1 VLGLGD
7 EALVAAVLEDWRTAP
22 VNEKVRSMLGFL
34 EKLTCSPSEVG
45 PEDIEP
51 LRSVGI
57 GDRAIEEALYVSFNF
72 NTIDRLAD
80 AFDFEI
86 PSAEGHQRNGRFL
99 YKTGYRIG
107 SIPG

>member
-1 VLGLGD
+1 MLGLGD
-7 EALVAAVLEDWRTAP
+7 EKLVAAVLEDWRTAP

-34 EKLTCSPSEVG
+34 EKLTLSPVEVG

-57 GDRAIEEALYVSFNF
+57 NDQAVEEALYVSFIF

-86 PSAEGHQRNGRFL
+86 PSAEGHRRNGRLL
-99 YKTGYRIG
+99 YRMGYRIG